1 MAQHRMEHLMD
12 MEKITIPTV
21 AYFRAALL
29 MVFLMAL
36 VDSSCLMVIITRAKS
51 NMEELMAMVHI
62 KLIILLIKEILKIM

>member
-1 MAQHRMEHLMD
+1 MD

>member
-1 MAQHRMEHLMD
+1 MA
-12 MEKITIPTV
+12 MEKTTILTAAFSKV
-21 AYFRAALL
+21 ALL